1 MGNKNGDIV
10 NCSLPSHFIFAL
22 TNIMASQFVYFMQ
35 NVGKAY
41 PGGKEVLRNI
51 NLQFLPGVKIGILGE
66 NGAGKSSLLKIMAG
80 VDKDITGEAW
90 AADGITVGYL
100 AQEPKLNPDLT
111 VGENVMLGLGDLKD
125 LVVGF
130 EQVSAK
136 LGEVTDPDEM
146 EKLLARQA
154 ELSDQITHADAWD
167 LQGTMQVAMD
177 ALRCPPEDWDVKN
190 LSGGEM
196 RRVALCQLLLQRPD
210 MLLLDE
216 PTNHLDA
223 DSIAWLERFLEDYKG
238 TVVMVTHDRYFLDN
252 VTGWILELDRGSGIP
267 YQGNYSSWLDQKQKR
282 LVQEGKAESARMKF
296 LKDEEQWI
304 KSNPKARQAK
314 SQARINAYEEM
325 LQQSTTKKQT
335 TDSLFIPPGP
345 RLGHVVVEAKNLTKA
360 YGDKLLFDNLSF
372 AIPPGAV
379 VGIIGANGVGKT
391 TLFRLLSGQEKP
403 DGGDIVVGETVT
415 IGYQDQR
422 RDSLNPSKS
431 VWEEISNGLDN
442 LEVGGRVFPSRGYVG
457 LFNFK
462 GADQQKKVGLLSGG
476 ERNRIHLAKVLKSG
490 GNLLLLDE
498 PTNDLDVETLRAL
511 EEAILEFA
519 GSAVIISHDRMF
531 LDKLASHI
539 LAFEDDSSV
548 MFWPGNYESYVAD
561 RKRRLGTDADKP
573 HRPKFRKFSR

>member
-1 MGNKNGDIV
+1 
-10 NCSLPSHFIFAL
+10 
-22 TNIMASQFVYFMQ
+22 MASQFVYFMQ

-125 LVVGF
+125 LVMEF

>member
-1 MGNKNGDIV
+1 
-10 NCSLPSHFIFAL
+10 
-22 TNIMASQFVYFMQ
+22 MAPQFVYFMQ
-35 NVGKAY
+35 KVGKIY
-41 PGGKEVLRNI
+41 PGGKEVLKNI

-66 NGAGKSSLLKIMAG
+66 NGSGKSTLLKIMAG

-100 AQEPKLNPDLT
+100 PQEPKLNPDLT
-111 VGENVMLGLGDLKD
+111 VGENVMLGLGDLKN
-125 LVVGF
+125 LVVEF

-136 LGEVTDPDEM
+136 LGEVTDNDEM
-146 EKLLARQA
+146 ENLLTRQA

-167 LQGTMQVAMD
+167 LQSTMQVAMD
-177 ALRCPPEDWDVKN
+177 ALRCPPEDWTVEN

-223 DSIAWLERFLEDYKG
+223 DSIAWLEQFLEDYKG

-252 VTGWILELDRGSGIP
+252 VTGWILELDRGTGIP
-267 YQGNYSSWLDQKQKR
+267 YQGNYSTWLKQKQQR
-282 LVQEGKAESARMKF
+282 LEQEGKSESARMKF

-304 KSNPKARQAK
+304 KSNPKARQSK
-314 SQARINAYEEM
+314 SQARINAYEDM
-325 LQQSTTKKQT
+325 LQQSTTKKHT

-345 RLGHVVVEAKNLTKA
+345 RLGHIVIEAKNLTKA
-360 YGDKLLFDNLSF
+360 YNDKLLFDNLSF
-372 AIPPGAV
+372 TVPPGAI

-391 TLFRLLSGQEKP
+391 TLFRLLSNQEKP
-403 DGGDIVVGETVT
+403 DAGEITVGETVV

-422 RDSLNPSKS
+422 RDSLDASKT

-462 GADQQKKVGLLSGG
+462 GQEQQKKVGLLSGG

-511 EEAILEFA
+511 EDAILEFA

-539 LAFEDDSSV
+539 LAFEDDSTV
-548 MFWPGNYESYVAD
+548 TFWPGNYESYVAD
-561 RKRRLGTDADKP
+561 RKRRLGTAADKP